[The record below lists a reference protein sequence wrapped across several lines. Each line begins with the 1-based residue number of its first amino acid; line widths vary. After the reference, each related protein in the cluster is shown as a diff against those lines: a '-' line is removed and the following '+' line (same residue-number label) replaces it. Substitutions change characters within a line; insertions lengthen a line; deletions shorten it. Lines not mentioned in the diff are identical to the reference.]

1 MGPIITVRSLLMLSP
16 LSSAH
21 ANFLAARTVGLYV
34 PCITV
39 RCDRG
44 LEDVSRW
51 PSSGVLGLVA
61 CVLVTSATLF
71 VWGRRCSSAT
81 WRKLAVVA
89 SALLAMAALA
99 LPVLLFVHLQ
109 RARTL
114 TSHEAASHEHAAQ
127 RTHLHSCWDRCLRAN
142 FTIYVHGAREAAK
155 QQTPP
160 LWSKPPSHVVVAA
173 TPEKACVV
181 VVPKLLAQAGKTS
194 LEWVAQLPGWR
205 QGRNHIFVDQSDEGT
220 TLQSRRKW
228 LGCAAVGQSH
238 MELTNF
244 VPVCVAY
251 PPRISVLSH
260 SRTRLARMLAGF

>member
-1 MGPIITVRSLLMLSP
+1 MVRTLLLLLSQ

-21 ANFLAARTVGLYV
+21 AFSLAARSVGLYV

-44 LEDVSRW
+44 LEDLSLW
-51 PSSGVLGLVA
+51 PSSGILGLVA
-61 CVLVTSATLF
+61 CVLLTSATLR
-71 VWGRRCSSAT
+71 VCGRRSSSAT
-81 WRKLAVVA
+81 WRKLAAVA
-89 SALLAMAALA
+89 SALLAVAALV

-109 RARTL
+109 RARAL
-114 TSHEAASHEHAAQ
+114 AAEAAASQEHAAQ
-127 RTHLHSCWDRCLRAN
+127 RTHLHSCWDRCLTAN
-142 FTIYVHGAREAAK
+142 FSIYVHGAREAAK
-155 QQTPP
+155 EIPPP
-160 LWSKPPSHVVVAA
+160 LWSQPPSHVVVAA

-181 VVPKLLAQAGKTS
+181 VVPKLLAQAGKSS

-238 MELTNF
+238 MELTNY
-244 VPVCVAY
+244 VPVCVADPTPCY
-251 PPRISVLSH
+251 RLSH
-260 SRTRLARMLAGF
+260 SSRTRLARMLAGF

>member
-1 MGPIITVRSLLMLSP
+1 MVRTLLLLLSQ

-21 ANFLAARTVGLYV
+21 AFSLAARSVGLYV

-44 LEDVSRW
+44 LEDLSLW
-51 PSSGVLGLVA
+51 PSSGILGLVA
-61 CVLVTSATLF
+61 CVLLTSATLR
-71 VWGRRCSSAT
+71 VCGRRSSSAT
-81 WRKLAVVA
+81 WRKLAAVA
-89 SALLAMAALA
+89 SALLAMAALM

-114 TSHEAASHEHAAQ
+114 AAEAAVSHEHAAQ
-127 RTHLHSCWDRCLRAN
+127 RTHLHSCWDRCLTGN
-142 FTIYVHGAREAAK
+142 FSIYVHGAREAAK
-155 QQTPP
+155 EKTPP
-160 LWSKPPSHVVVAA
+160 LWSQPPSHVVVAA
-173 TPEKACVV
+173 SPEEACVV

-228 LGCAAVGQSH
+228 LGCAAIGQSH

-244 VPVCVAY
+244 VPVCLAE
-251 PPRISVLSH
+251 PPPCYLLSH
-260 SRTRLARMLAGF
+260 SHTRLARMFAGF